1 MFIYKSVTIISALSG
16 HAFPF
21 ACDFWLYWR
30 RIEAWGRRAE
40 MRLVTCYNGK
50 DKSGQDGTIINV
62 QWSRPDQQIWKTVKL
77 SLFAAQLNNT
87 PSLQNTIEIKILIF
101 SLSLSIIERNNRE
114 NVNPKWVQAALFA
127 FMETNKFSRLWT
139 MTYPPHLNV
148 SVTKF
153 PRYPCSAHPSLVW
166 RQYQDRNHTSH
177 NIETQYCGG
186 MRYGSSGSNPT
197 RLNSNSVYPYIHN
210 IVLSYPDIN
219 VLNLIVSA
227 NVYRRKGTSWE

>member
-1 MFIYKSVTIISALSG
+1 MFIYKSITIISALSG

-114 NVNPKWVQAALFA
+114 NVNPEWVRSGCILCIHG
-127 FMETNKFSRLWT
+127 NKLD
-139 MTYPPHLNV
+139 LQ
-148 SVTKF
+148 
-153 PRYPCSAHPSLVW
+153 SA
-166 RQYQDRNHTSH
+166 
-177 NIETQYCGG
+177 
-186 MRYGSSGSNPT
+186 GSSP
-197 RLNSNSVYPYIHN
+197 
-210 IVLSYPDIN
+210 
-219 VLNLIVSA
+219 NLTYTKSSA
-227 NVYRRKGTSWE
+227 LDAIRIL